1 VGTEASLVASQW
13 RRRENDDVT
22 AEPTPAR
29 LPPEQR
35 REQILQ
41 SAIRLF
47 EDRPHTSVSTSEIAA
62 AAGVARP
69 LIHHYFGTRQ
79 ELYIEVLRRLYFIPP
94 IEPAELPGATLE
106 ERAGHL
112 VDRWLDGVAWRPNI
126 WLTFTASGGP
136 GADPAV
142 ASVLREADELVAQRL
157 IDALELGGS
166 APAERLLPLVIAWG
180 GLAKGSIHQWL
191 AEKTLTKDDVRTVL
205 VATLMTILG
214 VASDQR

>member
-1 VGTEASLVASQW
+1 ME
-13 RRRENDDVT
+13 
-22 AEPTPAR
+22 
-29 LPPEQR
+29 R

-47 EDRPHTSVSTSEIAA
+47 EERPHTSVSTAEIAA

-79 ELYIEVLRRLYFIPP
+79 DLYVEVLRRLYLIPP
-94 IEPAELPGATLE
+94 IEPDELPGDSLR

-112 VDRWLDGVAWRPNI
+112 IDRWMAGVARRPNI

-142 ASVLREADELVAQRL
+142 AAVLREADELVAQRL
-157 IDALELGGS
+157 IDALALADT
-166 APAERLLPLVIAWG
+166 APADRLLHIVIAWG
-180 GLAKGSIHQWL
+180 GLAKGAIHQWL
-191 AEKTLTKDDVRTVL
+191 AEKALSTEDVRTVL
-205 VATLMTILG
+205 VATLMTVLD
-214 VASDQR
+214 VAADSDERKA

>member
-1 VGTEASLVASQW
+1 ME
-13 RRRENDDVT
+13 
-22 AEPTPAR
+22 
-29 LPPEQR
+29 R

-47 EDRPHTSVSTSEIAA
+47 EERPHTSVSTAEIAA

-79 ELYIEVLRRLYFIPP
+79 DLYVEVLRRLYLIPP
-94 IEPAELPGATLE
+94 IEPDELPGDSLR

-112 VDRWLDGVAWRPNI
+112 IDRWMAGVERRPNI

-142 ASVLREADELVAQRL
+142 AAVLREADELVAQRL
-157 IDALELGGS
+157 IDALALAGT
-166 APAERLLPLVIAWG
+166 APADRLLHIVIAWG
-180 GLAKGSIHQWL
+180 GLAKGAIHQWL
-191 AEKTLTKDDVRTVL
+191 AEKTLAKDDVRTVL
-205 VATLMTILG
+205 VATLITVLD
-214 VASDQR
+214 VAAGSDEGKA

>member
-1 VGTEASLVASQW
+1 M
-13 RRRENDDVT
+13 T
-22 AEPTPAR
+22 AEPTAAR

-47 EDRPHTSVSTSEIAA
+47 EDRPHTSVSTTEIAA

-79 ELYIEVLRRLYFIPP
+79 ELYIEVLRHLYFIPP
-94 IEPAELPGATLE
+94 IEPDDLPGATLH

-112 VDRWLDGVAWRPNI
+112 LDRWLAGVARRPNI

-142 ASVLREADELVAQRL
+142 AAVLREADELVAQRL
-157 IDALELGGS
+157 IDALELGES
-166 APAERLLPLVIAWG
+166 APANRLLPLVIAWG

-191 AEKTLTKDDVRTVL
+191 TEQTLTKDEVQTVL
-205 VATLMTILG
+205 VATLMTVLD
-214 VASDQR
+214 VASDQRQA

>member
-1 VGTEASLVASQW
+1 M
-13 RRRENDDVT
+13 T

-29 LPPEQR
+29 LPPKER
-35 REQILQ
+35 REQILA

-47 EDRPHTSVSTSEIAA
+47 EERPHTSVSTAEIAA

-69 LIHHYFGTRQ
+69 LIHHYFGTRRD
-79 ELYIEVLRRLYFIPP
+79 LYIEVLRRLYFIPP
-94 IEPAELPGATLE
+94 IEPAELPGESLP

-112 VDRWLDGVAWRPNI
+112 LDRWLAGVARRPNI

-142 ASVLREADELVAQRL
+142 AAVLREADALVAQRL
-157 IDALELGGS
+157 IDALALGERPS
-166 APAERLLPLVIAWG
+166 TDRLLPFVIAWG

-191 AEKTLTKDDVRTVL
+191 AEKTLARDDVRAVL
-205 VATLMTILG
+205 VATLMTVLD
-214 VASDQR
+214 VAAESHERNA

>member
-1 VGTEASLVASQW
+1 M
-13 RRRENDDVT
+13 T

-29 LPPEQR
+29 LPPGER

-47 EDRPHTSVSTSEIAA
+47 EERPHTSVSTAEIAT

-69 LIHHYFGTRQ
+69 LIHHYFGTRRD
-79 ELYIEVLRRLYFIPP
+79 LYIEVLRQLYFIPP
-94 IEPAELPGATLE
+94 IEPDELPGYSLR

-112 VDRWLDGVAWRPNI
+112 LDRWLDGVAQRPNI

-142 ASVLREADELVAQRL
+142 AAVLREANELIAQRL
-157 IDALELGGS
+157 IDALTLADT

-180 GLAKGSIHQWL
+180 ELAKGSIHQWL
-191 AEKTLTKDDVRTVL
+191 AEKTLTKDDVRTLLVETLITVL
-205 VATLMTILG
+205 D
-214 VASDQR
+214 VASDSDQRNA

>member
-1 VGTEASLVASQW
+1 M
-13 RRRENDDVT
+13 T
-22 AEPTPAR
+22 AEPSPAR
-29 LPPEQR
+29 LPPAER
-35 REQILQ
+35 RQQILQ

-47 EDRPHTSVSTSEIAA
+47 EERPHTSVSTAEIAA

-94 IEPAELPGATLE
+94 IDPADIPGETLQA
-106 ERAGHL
+106 RAGHL
-112 VDRWLDGVAWRPNI
+112 LDRWLDGVARQPNI

-142 ASVLREADELVAQRL
+142 ASVLREADALVAQRL
-157 IDALELGGS
+157 VDALALGGR
-166 APAERLLPLVIAWG
+166 APSDRMLPLVIAWS

-191 AEKTLTKDDVRTVL
+191 AEKTLSRRDVHTLL
-205 VATLMTILG
+205 VKTLMTVLD

>member
-1 VGTEASLVASQW
+1 
-13 RRRENDDVT
+13 VT

-47 EDRPHTSVSTSEIAA
+47 EERPHTSVSTAEIAT

-79 ELYIEVLRRLYFIPP
+79 DLYIEVLRHLYFIPP
-94 IEPAELPGATLE
+94 IEPAELPGDSVEA
-106 ERAGHL
+106 RAASL
-112 VDRWLDGVAWRPNI
+112 LDRWLDGVARRPNI

-142 ASVLREADELVAQRL
+142 ADVLREADQLIAQRL
-157 IDALELGGS
+157 IDALELGES

-191 AEKTLTKDDVRTVL
+191 AEKTLTKHQVRTVL
-205 VATLMTILG
+205 VATLMTVLD

>member
-1 VGTEASLVASQW
+1 M
-13 RRRENDDVT
+13 T

-29 LPPEQR
+29 MAPQER

-47 EDRPHTSVSTSEIAA
+47 EERPHTSVSTAEIAA

-79 ELYIEVLRRLYFIPP
+79 DLYIEVLRRLYFIPP
-94 IEPAELPGATLE
+94 IAPAELPGAELA

-112 VDRWLDGVAWRPNI
+112 LDRWLAGIARRPNI
-126 WLTFTASGGP
+126 WLSFTASGGP

-142 ASVLREADELVAQRL
+142 AAVLREADSLIAQRL
-157 IDALELGGS
+157 VDALEIADT

-191 AEKTLTKDDVRTVL
+191 AEQTLTRDDVRTLL
-205 VATLMTILG
+205 VATLETVLA
-214 VASDQR
+214 VASDEG

>member
-1 VGTEASLVASQW
+1 M
-13 RRRENDDVT
+13 T

-47 EDRPHTSVSTSEIAA
+47 EERPHTSVSTAEITN

-69 LIHHYFGTRQ
+69 LIHHYFGTRRD
-79 ELYIEVLRRLYFIPP
+79 LYIEVLRHLYFIPP
-94 IEPAELPGATLE
+94 ITPEELAGGTLE

-112 VDRWLDGVAWRPNI
+112 LDRWLAGVAWRPNI

-142 ASVLREADELVAQRL
+142 TAVLREADVLVAQRL
-157 IDALELGGS
+157 IDALELGEH
-166 APAERLLPLVIAWG
+166 APPERLLPLIIAWG
-180 GLAKGSIHQWL
+180 GLAKGAIHQWL
-191 AEKTLTKDDVRTVL
+191 AEKSMTRDEVRSVL
-205 VATLMTILG
+205 VATLMTVLA

>member
-1 VGTEASLVASQW
+1 MTAGTTS
-13 RRRENDDVT
+13 
-22 AEPTPAR
+22 AR
-29 LPPEQR
+29 LPPEER

-47 EDRPHTSVSTSEIAA
+47 EERPHTSVSTAEIAT

-69 LIHHYFGTRQ
+69 LIHHYFGTRKD
-79 ELYIEVLRRLYFIPP
+79 LYIEVLRQLYFISP
-94 IEPAELPGATLE
+94 IDPEDVPGDSLQ

-112 VDRWLDGVAWRPNI
+112 LDRWLDGVAWRPNI

-142 ASVLREADELVAQRL
+142 AAVLREADALIAQRL
-157 IDALELGGS
+157 IDALKLGES
-166 APAERLLPLVIAWG
+166 APADRLLPLVIAWG

-191 AEKTLTKDDVRTVL
+191 AEKTLTKDDVRRVL
-205 VATLMTILG
+205 VATLITVLDL
-214 VASDQR
+214 AAHPDERQA